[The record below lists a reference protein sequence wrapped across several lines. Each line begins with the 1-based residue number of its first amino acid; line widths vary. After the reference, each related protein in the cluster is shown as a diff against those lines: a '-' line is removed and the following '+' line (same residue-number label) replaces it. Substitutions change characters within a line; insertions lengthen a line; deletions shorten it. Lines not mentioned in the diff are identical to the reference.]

1 MKQAEL
7 RELHEQSVEHLE
19 GELEN
24 LQSHLLRQIRM
35 RIAAGEGVNAHEAVT
50 TRRDIARIRTL
61 IREQELGIQGR
72 DEDATKRRLAHGK
85 KLRDAARKKGRR

>member
-1 MKQAEL
+1 MKAAEL

-24 LQSHLLRQIRM
+24 LQSHLLRQIHM

-50 TRRDIARIRTL
+50 TRRDIARI
-61 IREQELGIQGR
+61 
-72 DEDATKRRLAHGK
+72 A
-85 KLRDAARKKGRR
+85 